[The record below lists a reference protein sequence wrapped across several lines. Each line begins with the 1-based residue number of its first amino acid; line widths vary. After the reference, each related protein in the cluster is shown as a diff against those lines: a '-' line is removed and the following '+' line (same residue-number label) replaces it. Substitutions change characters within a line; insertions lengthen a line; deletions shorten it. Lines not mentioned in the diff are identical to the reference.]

1 MNNFTDRQKDFLNA
15 AIDIVSR
22 QGFSKLT
29 IRNVSAAVGVSEPA
43 VYRHF
48 PNKLAL
54 LTAMLEDLQGAILPH
69 FRTLREGADQP
80 RETFSRFIRGLFEE
94 FKQRPAYA
102 PFIFSE
108 EIFHNEPQLRKKLQ
122 QVLGGN
128 IAVLTESFEAL
139 QIDKSCRTDI
149 EAQQMALITLASI
162 RLAVSRWHIS
172 GGKVRLKDLANQL
185 IATLS
190 TLFELGTGS
199 ELPEAIR

>member
-1 MNNFTDRQKDFLNA
+1 MNKFTDRQKDFLNA

-29 IRNVSAAVGVSEPA
+29 IRNVATAVGVTEPA

-69 FRTLREGADQP
+69 FRAMREGANQP
-80 RETFSRFIRGLFEE
+80 RETFAGFIRGLFEE
-94 FKQRPAYA
+94 FKLRPAYA

-108 EIFHNEPQLRKKLQ
+108 EIFHNEPQLREKLQ
-122 QVLGGN
+122 RVLGGN

-149 EAQQMALITLASI
+149 EAQQMALITLGSI

-185 IATLS
+185 IDTLS
-190 TLFELGTGS
+190 TLFALGPESGAGGS
-199 ELPEAIR
+199 G